1 MGNTGLKVS
10 VMGYGNWLNSNDAAA
25 QKFTTDAIRECLTMG
40 VNFFDTA
47 EIYGF
52 GEAETQM
59 GRAFKELNVR
69 RESIVVSTK
78 IYKIGSGVNDSMGS
92 RKHIVEGLQ
101 NSLKRL
107 QLDYVDIVFS
117 HRPDYECDLEET
129 CAAMH
134 YVIEKGLAFYWG
146 TSEWTAQRIAAA
158 IGICEKNNWHKPVV
172 EQPQYSMVRR
182 EKFERE
188 FHYVFSDYKYGSTI
202 WSPLC
207 QGILSGKYNDGSAPE
222 GSRFE
227 KDGNGATFQRYFG
240 PGKKETTLKM
250 FAALADLAKELG
262 CT

>member
-1 MGNTGLKVS
+1 MVEAKQLEPDYKKMEYRHLGGTGLKVS
-10 VMGYGNWLNSNDAAA
+10 VLGYGNWLNSNDAAA
-25 QKFTTDAIRECLTMG
+25 QKFTTDAIRECLSMG

-78 IYKIGSGVNDSMGS
+78 IYRIGTGVNDSMGS
-92 RKHIVEGLQ
+92 RKHIIEGLQ

-117 HRPDYECDLEET
+117 HRPDYECDLEEQ

-158 IGICEKNNWHKPVV
+158 IGICEKNGWHKPVV
-172 EQPQYSMVRR
+172 E
-182 EKFERE
+182 
-188 FHYVFSDYKYGSTI
+188 
-202 WSPLC
+202 
-207 QGILSGKYNDGSAPE
+207 
-222 GSRFE
+222 
-227 KDGNGATFQRYFG
+227 
-240 PGKKETTLKM
+240 
-250 FAALADLAKELG
+250 
-262 CT
+262 

>member
-1 MGNTGLKVS
+1 
-10 VMGYGNWLNSNDAAA
+10 
-25 QKFTTDAIRECLTMG
+25 
-40 VNFFDTA
+40 
-47 EIYGF
+47 
-52 GEAETQM
+52 M

-78 IYKIGSGVNDSMGS
+78 IYKIGPGVNDSMGS

-172 EQPQYSMVRR
+172 EQP
-182 EKFERE
+182 
-188 FHYVFSDYKYGSTI
+188 
-202 WSPLC
+202 
-207 QGILSGKYNDGSAPE
+207 
-222 GSRFE
+222 
-227 KDGNGATFQRYFG
+227 
-240 PGKKETTLKM
+240 
-250 FAALADLAKELG
+250 
-262 CT
+262 